1 MIDRNNYTRGT
12 IHVPNNGIA
21 VVCHREKQKNNKKIP
36 TYYKQTRVPERDP
49 FAFQRRGVR
58 EVDEESLNSAL
69 RSEHSEPLFP
79 SMATQF
85 HHL

>member
-21 VVCHREKQKNNKKIP
+21 VVCHREKQKNNKKN
-36 TYYKQTRVPERDP
+36 TYLLQTNERDP

-85 HHL
+85 HPL